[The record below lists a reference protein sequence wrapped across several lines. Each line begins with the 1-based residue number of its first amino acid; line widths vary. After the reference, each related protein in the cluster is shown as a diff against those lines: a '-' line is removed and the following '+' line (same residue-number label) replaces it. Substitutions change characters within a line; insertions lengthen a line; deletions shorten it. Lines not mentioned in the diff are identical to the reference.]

1 MNFKNWLINEV
12 DWEGDPSKYGF
23 SDVNKRCMSI
33 EEFVEGLN
41 KELERYQKEP
51 RERERF
57 FKSAE
62 KVPTTQLLPQYTKSA
77 LEDLV
82 DPQTNK
88 ISNETVLDFVKSI
101 TAMPATI
108 FDEGEK
114 SKHTNELDPNVHTV
128 NTGIPALRAIVFD
141 KDQQKFY
148 SINTCK
154 GAGSCIV
161 DCYALKGFYVL
172 SDGKNRKLHQRVNL
186 IVNDPNAYY
195 REAFYELQSIA
206 YTEISQGKSL
216 KIRWNDAG
224 DWFSRTYYNIAV
236 KITKELKKIKTKDID
251 GKEIN
256 FADHIFSYGYT
267 KQSDFI
273 DLAKKDGI
281 TMNFSMGA
289 KQDEIN
295 KVNIN
300 KTKMSV
306 IVPKEVFDKVFERH
320 VRDEP
325 PVYKPKMSQET
336 LREKVREW
344 AVRSEY
350 ITPEEELLYTSE
362 LVRIPEGKSPF
373 WKGGQKYSVI
383 VLPFG
388 DSDIS
393 AYRHD
398 VHYTFL
404 MQH

>member
-1 MNFKNWLINEV
+1 MNFKNWIINEI
-12 DWEGDPSKYGF
+12 DWEGNF
-23 SDVNKRCMSI
+23 SDVNKSCMSI

-41 KELERYQKEP
+41 QQLERYKTTP
-51 RERERF
+51 KERERF
-57 FKSAE
+57 PRNAE
-62 KVPTTQLLPQYTKSA
+62 LNPERHRFPQYTASD
-77 LEDLV
+77 LEKIA

-88 ISNETVLDFVKSI
+88 ISNETVRDFIKSI
-101 TAMPATI
+101 TAIPTTI

-128 NTGIPALRAIVFD
+128 NTGIPALRAIIFD

-154 GAGSCIV
+154 GAGSCINE
-161 DCYALKGFYVL
+161 CYALKGFYVL

-186 IVNDPNAYY
+186 LVNDPNAYY
-195 REAFYELQSIA
+195 RQAFYELQSIA
-206 YTEISQGKSL
+206 MKEIPLGKSL

-224 DWFSRTYYNIAV
+224 DWFSETYYNIAV
-236 KITKELKKIKTKDID
+236 KITKELKKIKIKDID
-251 GKEIN
+251 GKKIN
-256 FADHIFSYGYT
+256 FADHVLSYGYT
-267 KQSDFI
+267 KQGDFI

-289 KQDEIN
+289 KKDEIN
-295 KVNIN
+295 KVDKD

-306 IVPKEVFDKVFERH
+306 VVPTEVFNKVFERH
-320 VRDEP
+320 KKNEP
-325 PVYKPKMSQET
+325 PVYKLGMSQET

-344 AVRSEY
+344 AVKFEY
-350 ITPEEELLYTSE
+350 IKPEEKLLYTSE

-373 WKGGQKYSVI
+373 WKDGQKYSVI

-388 DSDIS
+388 DSDIA